1 MKILAI
7 QSCFLDMMG
16 HICHPIHT
24 LMLTKSI
31 IRNLLQLLAKLSL
44 KDIADEA
51 LDDFESGLADDAPW
65 QTIKLNTKLK

>member
-31 IRNLLQLLAKLSL
+31 ICNLLQLLAKLRI
-44 KDIADEA
+44 KDIPDEE
-51 LDDFESGLADDAPW
+51 LDEFESGLADHAPW
-65 QTIKLNTKLK
+65 QTIKLNTKIK